1 MCRLAATQYVC
12 PETGPKGLANG
23 ACGGTTENLC
33 EFRDRECIH
42 SAKYRIA
49 NDMGV
54 PEQLEKWLILALPK
68 EIRNTSSWSPHFR
81 GEGPKVQVIDFLHP
95 EYKQTKKW

>member
-1 MCRLAATQYVC
+1 MDFGAQRPKTC
-12 PETGPKGLANG
+12 PKGLANG
-23 ACGGTTENLC
+23 ACGGTTDNLC

-42 SAKYRIA
+42 SVKYRIA

-54 PEQLEKWLILALPK
+54 PEQLERWLIPAVPAS
-68 EIRNTSSWSPHFR
+68 IRGTSSWPPHFR

-95 EYKQTKKW
+95 EQKQTKEW

>member
-54 PEQLEKWLILALPK
+54 PEQLEKWLIPALPK

-95 EYKQTKKW
+95 EDKQTKKW